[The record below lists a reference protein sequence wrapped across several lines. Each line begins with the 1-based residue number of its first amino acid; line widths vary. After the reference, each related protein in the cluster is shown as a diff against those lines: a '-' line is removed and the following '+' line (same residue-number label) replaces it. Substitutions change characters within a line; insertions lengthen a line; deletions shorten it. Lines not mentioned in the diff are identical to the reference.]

1 MPDDPLQDL
10 AGGIIDVPWIR
21 LVEEFTATLIQY
33 TPPHF
38 NNIYCKVTEGR
49 EAGQRA
55 LFYDIQCPE
64 FPDEGT
70 TEPGARLHSA
80 ATKLVQHVTV
90 ERGSFPGVIVRLAQ
104 QPNNLAPLDRI
115 PR

>member
-1 MPDDPLQDL
+1 M
-10 AGGIIDVPWIR
+10 R
-21 LVEEFTATLIQY
+21 LVEEFTAALIQY

-38 NNIYCKVTEGR
+38 KNIYCKVTEGR

-64 FPDEGT
+64 FPDDGT
-70 TEPGARLHSA
+70 TEPGTRLHSA
-80 ATKLVQHVTV
+80 ATKLVQHVTA

-104 QPNNLAPLDRI
+104 QPDETWLQSVEFLDK
-115 PR
+115 PRS